1 MRDLNY
7 YISNPDELLKKK
19 PFIRGGEYANTK
31 TETNAGLTDVV
42 TATLPNLQG
51 HIIGQETFLQEY
63 NPSLHSINSN
73 KSIPP
78 FRFKIDGKNEEEI
91 VDVVVASAKQKNIHT
106 KQVLHLCANDLELTM
121 LGSNDDTRQRSFF
134 ERIFKPNTEKVID
147 QKSINEKM
155 LFSKFKQEWSYR
167 NLKQY
172 RDRAVSVQKSTGD
185 SGTLFTYDKKSNK
198 TKIKNLSFADG
209 YVIIPNYDEFGDT
222 IAVSLYYQTLEAY
235 YIKCY
240 TDTNC
245 ITFKKNIVTDND
257 NLELDAKDYEF
268 ILVSNDP
275 HGFNTIPLIY
285 KRGYVAW
292 EFAQSAIEMYEII
305 MAINAVVMKR
315 FGWNWLYFNGSID
328 QMNINAGDG
337 VTVVTNTNP
346 ENDKADLKYIN
357 YPEAVGIDK
366 MLEKLDDEIQT
377 ASSTTMI
384 LPKYIKAGNDVSG
397 TAVKVTMSMDYEL
410 ALQTANDWQEWC
422 DKFVDLFCQAL
433 GREEGRIDKYTS
445 LRIKGCFKVWMPE
458 SEYQYNQMIT
468 IAKQAGILS
477 TLTATEKCTISA
489 PDEYERILNEQQ
501 QARENEVGSDT
512 NQLNNETNKS
522 NGVSNGV
529 SN

>member
-1 MRDLNY
+1 MRDINY
-7 YISNPDELLKKK
+7 YLGQPDELLKKK
-19 PFIRGGEYANTK
+19 PFIRGGEYKNTK
-31 TETNAGLTDVV
+31 TDTEAGLTDVV
-42 TATLPNLQG
+42 TASLPELKG
-51 HIIGQETFLQEY
+51 KIIGQETFLQEY

-78 FRFKIDGKNEEEI
+78 FRFKIDGSEEEI

-121 LGSNDDTRQRSFF
+121 LGSNDDARQRTLFDK
-134 ERIFKPNTEKVID
+134 IFGRNKDTNLDE
-147 QKSINEKM
+147 KSINEKM

-172 RDRAVSVQKSTGD
+172 RDKAVSIQKSTGD
-185 SGTLFTYDKKSNK
+185 SGTLFVYDKKANK

-222 IAVSLYYQTLEAY
+222 IAVSLYYETKEAY
-235 YIKCY
+235 FIKTY
-240 TDTNC
+240 TDTHVY
-245 ITFKKNIVTDND
+245 TFKKDIITETNTVG
-257 NLELDAKDYEF
+257 NLEFTQVGSGE
-268 ILVSNDP
+268 V

-328 QMNINAGDG
+328 NMSINAGDG

-346 ENDKADLKYIN
+346 ENEKADLKYIN
-357 YPEAVGIDK
+357 YPEAIGIDK

-384 LPKYIKAGNDVSG
+384 LPKYIKAGNDISG

-458 SEYQYNQMIT
+458 SETQYNQMILQL
-468 IAKQAGILS
+468 KQTNVIS
-477 TLTATEKCTISA
+477 TLTATERCTVSA
-489 PDEYERILNEQQ
+489 PDEYERILHEQMQNRQNEIES
-501 QARENEVGSDT
+501 ENSNVDSDT
-512 NQLNNETNKS
+512 NQLNIQTT
-522 NGVSNGV
+522 
-529 SN
+529 